1 MFLAPMSASDAT
13 NYYFRKAARIMDV
26 GERIETLLA
35 TPLREVR
42 VQVSIEL
49 DSGEI
54 RTFMGYRVQHDNS
67 RGPMKGGLRYH
78 PQVDQDEVVSLAS
91 LMTWKTAVV
100 NLPYGGA
107 KGGITCDPSQ
117 MSLKETERLTR
128 KFVDQ
133 IQDVIGPTRDIPAPD
148 VNTNPQVMAW
158 IMDQYSKY
166 HGHSPAVVTGKPLDL
181 YGSKGRDS
189 ATGRGI
195 LYICR
200 EVLRDV
206 GLPVKG
212 TRFAI
217 QGFGNVGSH
226 TARLLSE
233 DGGNIVAV
241 SDVHGGVRNPQGLDV
256 PALFEHVKRH
266 GSVKGF
272 GGGTACSNDDVL
284 SSDCEVLI
292 PAALGNV
299 LTKHNAAEVRARIIV
314 EGANGPTD
322 PEADEIFEKRSVL
335 VVPDILA
342 NAGGV
347 TVSYFEWVQNL
358 QHLTWDEDR
367 VHVELEK
374 IMKDS
379 YERVAQISRTRKL
392 PLRTAAFV
400 LAIGRV
406 GKATVLR
413 GI

>member
-1 MFLAPMSASDAT
+1 MTAVEGT

-26 GERIETLLA
+26 GTPIETLLA
-35 TPLREVR
+35 TPLREVK
-42 VQVSIEL
+42 VQVSIEM

-54 RTFMGYRVQHDNS
+54 RTFLGYRIQHDNS

-78 PQVDQDEVVSLAS
+78 PKLDQDESSSLAS

-107 KGGITCDPSQ
+107 KGGIACDPSQ
-117 MSLKETERLTR
+117 LSLKELERLTR

-158 IMDQYSKY
+158 IMDQYSRY
-166 HGHSPAVVTGKPLDL
+166 HGHSPAVVTGKPLEL
-181 YGSKGRDS
+181 YGSKGREA
-189 ATGRGI
+189 ATGRG
-195 LYICR
+195 LQYVCR
-200 EVLRDV
+200 EILRDL

-226 TARLLSE
+226 TAQLLWE
-233 DGGNIVAV
+233 DGGVVVAV
-241 SDVHGGVRNPQGLDV
+241 ADVLGGVRNPQGLDI
-256 PALFEHVKRH
+256 PSLFEHVKRT
-266 GSVKGF
+266 GTVTGF
-272 GGGTACSNDDVL
+272 GGGTACTNEEVL
-284 SSDCEVLI
+284 AADCEVLI
-292 PAALGNV
+292 PAALGHA
-299 LTKHNAAEVRARIIV
+299 LTRDNANAVRARLII
-314 EGANGPTD
+314 EGANGATQ
-322 PEADEIFEKRSVL
+322 PEADEIFEKRGIF
-335 VVPDILA
+335 VVPDVLA
-342 NAGGV
+342 SAGGV

-358 QHLTWDEDR
+358 QHLSWEEDR
-367 VHVELEK
+367 VNAELEK
-374 IMKDS
+374 TMKEA
-379 YERVAQISRTRKL
+379 YERVAQIARSRKVSM
-392 PLRTAAFV
+392 RTAAYI